1 MINKTSLLTYIIKF
15 VMISPQKKVE
25 FQPEMAF
32 FCYGGLLFFLIF
44 IVLIKD
50 ITYNQK
56 KYNKSKSN
64 EEYLYPGMKIGIV
77 VPAFNE
83 EKNIGN
89 TLSRFPKNIS
99 DKMEIIVVDDGSRD
113 KTTQIASKYAT
124 TILKHERNR
133 GNGAAI
139 QTGLDYCR
147 NVGMDIVIIIDADG
161 QHEPRYIKDFIK
173 PIVEDGYDYVI
184 GNRFRYYYD
193 MRLIKKVCSRVMS
206 LFVSFILRQKI
217 SDPTMG
223 YRALSKRVIKYLY
236 FESNY
241 SITLEMLFKIVPLF
255 KSCEIPIK
263 INERMYGQSFIR
275 LKKYFY
281 KTFFSFIKFYLFP
294 RVYKFSYKHIKKSFR
309 RKVRGMIKT

>member
-1 MINKTSLLTYIIKF
+1 MLSL
-15 VMISPQKKVE
+15 QKKTE
-25 FQPEMAF
+25 FNPETAF
-32 FCYGGLLFFLIF
+32 FSYGGLLFFLVF

-64 EEYLYPGMKIGIV
+64 EEYLYPGLKIGIV
-77 VPAFNE
+77 IPAFNE

-89 TLSRFPKNIS
+89 TLSQMPKNIS

-113 KTTQIASKYAT
+113 KTTQIAAQYAIT
-124 TILKHERNR
+124 VLKHEKNK

-147 NVGMDIVIIIDADG
+147 KVGMDITIIIDADG

-193 MRLIKKVCSRVMS
+193 MRIIKKLCSRVMS
-206 LFVSFILRQKI
+206 SFVSLILRQRI

-223 YRALSKRVIKYLY
+223 YRAISKKVIKYLN

-263 INERMYGQSFIR
+263 INERIYGQSFIR

-294 RVYKFSYKHIKKSFR
+294 RVYRFSYRHLKKSFR
-309 RKVRGMIKT
+309 RKVQKMVKT